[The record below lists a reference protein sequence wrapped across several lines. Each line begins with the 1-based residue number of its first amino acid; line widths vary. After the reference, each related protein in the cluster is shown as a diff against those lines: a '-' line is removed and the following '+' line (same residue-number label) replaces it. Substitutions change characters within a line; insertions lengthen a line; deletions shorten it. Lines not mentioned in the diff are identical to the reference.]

1 MRHQGYGATSLKH
14 IVDAAGSPIGSVYH
28 FFPQGKR
35 QIAADALRS
44 TAAAYIALVPLVMDP
59 HEDLGDALRAFFL
72 AAAEDI
78 ESAGW
83 STMCP
88 VVMVGAEVADLKP
101 ELREVCASIVGGWIE
116 EASAYFVGRGV
127 APAQAR
133 VLTFAALSSLE
144 GAFSL
149 ARITRS
155 AEALR
160 VAGDIVAD
168 LAVRMLV
175 HRRTTGGE
183 GGSDDERTG
192 LPFGRTKRYDSYG
205 R

>member
-1 MRHQGYGATSLKH
+1 MAIVIKSTQTPDRIVTAMGQLMRHQGYGATSLKH
-14 IVDAAGSPIGSVYH
+14 IVDAAGAPIGSVYH

-35 QIAADALRS
+35 QVAADALRS

-59 HEDLGDALRAFFL
+59 HVDLGDALRAFFV

-83 STMCP
+83 ATMCP
-88 VVMVGAEVADLKP
+88 VVMVGAEVADLEP
-101 ELREVCASIVGGWIE
+101 ELREVCADIVDGWIDQ
-116 EASAYFVGRGV
+116 ASAYFVGRGL

-133 VLTFAALSSLE
+133 MLTLAALASLE
-144 GAFSL
+144 GAFSI

-160 VAGDIVAD
+160 VAGDVVGE
-168 LAVRMLV
+168 LAARL
-175 HRRTTGGE
+175 RR
-183 GGSDDERTG
+183 
-192 LPFGRTKRYDSYG
+192 
-205 R
+205 